1 MKKLMMFCAASAAF
15 LSFGALAENPL
26 AGTTWE
32 YDMTHQHV
40 PGGGWMGGE
49 EGTWIDVY
57 DEADENKK
65 RLLLFTEEHYSFFFI
80 TDERPMRDPTN
91 SGLVG
96 GKNVTDEQKL
106 IEYAAMDVEAGRY
119 RVEGDTLYLMPILD
133 QMPDRM
139 VDDRHHRAREIEI
152 IDGRLRIT
160 SRPSE
165 DRPQLATN
173 EYYLQVE

>member
-1 MKKLMMFCAASAAF
+1 MKIIKFAFAAF
-15 LSFGALAENPL
+15 AAALSFSAFAQNPL

-57 DEADENKK
+57 DKADENKK
-65 RLLLFTEEHYSFFFI
+65 RLILFTEEHYSFFFI

-96 GKNVTDEQKL
+96 GPNVTDEQKL
-106 IEYAAMDVEAGRY
+106 AEYAGIDVEAGKY

-139 VDDRHHRAREIEI
+139 VDDRHYRQREMEI
-152 IDGRLRIT
+152 VDGRLRIT

-165 DRPQLATN
+165 SRPQLATN